1 MNCCT
6 YLKTLLQ
13 FCFQIYLKSG
23 IASWSNHVPWLPQLP
38 HASSFYI
45 LTCRAVFLF
54 DFILFYF
61 IFFFVSK
68 GHRKKSLKVFSTL
81 HDPAKLISLSR
92 SLSYSLSCAHARTHA
107 LALGE
112 RALINGTTN
121 FLIRLL
127 LWKLSGR
134 AQHQLKCVKTIQGQ
148 KSFEKRGKDV
158 ITKKSNFYVRKRP
171 HLLS

>member
-1 MNCCT
+1 MGCFSSP
-6 YLKTLLQ
+6 KSV
-13 FCFQIYLKSG
+13 FCFCFSTKRDSISFSFLCPKDTEK
-23 IASWSNHVPWLPQLP
+23 NHSKFFQPYMILL
-38 HASSFYI
+38 SSF
-45 LTCRAVFLF
+45 
-54 DFILFYF
+54 
-61 IFFFVSK
+61 
-68 GHRKKSLKVFSTL
+68 
-81 HDPAKLISLSR
+81 LSP
-92 SLSYSLSCAHARTHA
+92 SCTHARTHA

-158 ITKKSNFYVRKRP
+158 ITKNSNFYVLKAT
-171 HLLS
+171 LVVLMLYYCGK

>member
-1 MNCCT
+1 MFFIP
-6 YLKTLLQ
+6 KK
-13 FCFQIYLKSG
+13 FF
-23 IASWSNHVPWLPQLP
+23 
-38 HASSFYI
+38 
-45 LTCRAVFLF
+45 FLNTR
-54 DFILFYF
+54 FYF
-61 IFFFVSK
+61 IFFFLCPKDTEKNHSK
-68 GHRKKSLKVFSTL
+68 FFQPYMIL
-81 HDPAKLISLSR
+81 LSSFL

-148 KSFEKRGKDV
+148 KSFKKRGKDV
-158 ITKKSNFYVRKRP
+158 LTEKGAFTSKKP
-171 HLLS
+171 H